1 MRPEEKGKR
10 RMAAFCLWQEGR
22 ICYYGS
28 VCMDDEKPLKRAD
41 LRKRAEEKAAELAAE
56 GMELHPVTASGRNL
70 AKKFWGKEWMKSLAA
85 CEVYGMRL
93 APGRTYLRYGCVLDV
108 KAAPGRIDALVMGE
122 HLYEVRVH
130 AAPPDEEALARL
142 RARCA
147 GHIGSWIDLLKGN
160 LSPELLE
167 ILHLGDKE
175 RKASLY
181 RVYRRDI
188 EDNEA
193 FKFREK
199 RVYPIKSDG
208 EIDMQRE
215 FMHLT
220 TTDDKEAEG
229 AATKKRVFEPDRSR
243 RLHWIRHHIEERTSH
258 VLEIF
263 SCEERDMKHRK
274 NIYRTYVYDTAE
286 KYVIVL
292 EPQRSPYGYYLLTAY
307 YLNMPGG
314 EKKMKKMLKK
324 KLEEVL

>member
-1 MRPEEKGKR
+1 M
-10 RMAAFCLWQEGR
+10 
-22 ICYYGS
+22 
-28 VCMDDEKPLKRAD
+28 
-41 LRKRAEEKAAELAAE
+41 
-56 GMELHPVTASGRNL
+56 
-70 AKKFWGKEWMKSLAA
+70 
-85 CEVYGMRL
+85 
-93 APGRTYLRYGCVLDV
+93 
-108 KAAPGRIDALVMGE
+108 
-122 HLYEVRVH
+122 
-130 AAPPDEEALARL
+130 
-142 RARCA
+142 
-147 GHIGSWIDLLKGN
+147 
-160 LSPELLE
+160 
-167 ILHLGDKE
+167 
-175 RKASLY
+175 
-181 RVYRRDI
+181 YRRDI
-188 EDNEA
+188 EDNET

-263 SCEERDMKHRK
+263 SCEERDIKHRK
-274 NIYRTYVYDTAE
+274 NVYRTYVYDTEE

-307 YLNMPGG
+307 YLNMPSG

-324 KLEEVL
+324 KLEVVL

>member
-1 MRPEEKGKR
+1 MP
-10 RMAAFCLWQEGR
+10 F
-22 ICYYGS
+22 
-28 VCMDDEKPLKRAD
+28 
-41 LRKRAEEKAAELAAE
+41 
-56 GMELHPVTASGRNL
+56 N
-70 AKKFWGKEWMKSLAA
+70 
-85 CEVYGMRL
+85 
-93 APGRTYLRYGCVLDV
+93 
-108 KAAPGRIDALVMGE
+108 
-122 HLYEVRVH
+122 
-130 AAPPDEEALARL
+130 
-142 RARCA
+142 
-147 GHIGSWIDLLKGN
+147 LLKKY
-160 LSPELLE
+160 PELLE

-314 EKKMKKMLKK
+314 EKKMKKMAQRKFLVGKF
-324 KLEEVL
+324 